1 MFRVSAGQV
10 YANIC
15 PFRGKTGVKG
25 CEWMELF
32 EHYLIFNY
40 NILSMNY
47 ILSKRIINTP
57 LEKLY
62 EAYSNP
68 DILIKWW
75 GPHGFSNKFN
85 EFTFAENGLWDYIM
99 IDELGV
105 EYHNQMIF
113 KEIYPNKK
121 IVADHISD
129 PAFRVEIEFLK
140 ITSQQSE
147 VFFKMKFEDDVV
159 YNALKNYVPEK
170 NEENFERLENI
181 LK

>member
-1 MFRVSAGQV
+1 
-10 YANIC
+10 
-15 PFRGKTGVKG
+15 
-25 CEWMELF
+25 
-32 EHYLIFNY
+32 
-40 NILSMNY
+40 MNY

-121 IVADHISD
+121 IVADHISA
-129 PAFRVEIEFLK
+129 PAFQVEIEFLK

-147 VFFKMKFEDDVV
+147 VFFKMKPPYKPTTATTVTTVSHFHTAVSFWATGV
-159 YNALKNYVPEK
+159 LVCVFFWPVSRN
-170 NEENFERLENI
+170 RRH
-181 LK
+181 